1 MNKALPF
8 ALALMAAST
17 TGHAEICEDLRARID
32 AKIRAGGV
40 SNFTLAIVDVSA
52 SAPGR
57 TVGTCGLGQ
66 QRIVY
71 TVAAAA
77 QNPAPSAS
85 SARAP
90 DRPRHG
96 AVITEC
102 KDGSVRP
109 DCSKA
114 P

>member
-17 TGHAEICEDLRARID
+17 TGHAETCEDLRARID
-32 AKIRAGGV
+32 AKIRAGGM
-40 SNFTLAIVDVSA
+40 SNFSLSIVDASA

-71 TVAAAA
+71 TVAAAQSA
-77 QNPAPSAS
+77 APSAS

-96 AVITEC
+96 AIITEC